1 MNVQEKPT
9 EANFKLKSIK
19 SIKRGKLTV
28 NAYKIVD
35 SKEIPQSGEYPATP
49 HPDLFQALDDLLP
62 YVVNHFGINNYIKL
76 AESKEFGANTAQV
89 QMIKDET
96 QKIIEKT
103 RITGI
108 SLNEDGQGVVIT
120 SVINGESRNTKKL
133 HFTNKEYGE
142 ELQEAC
148 ELVKNETYQYM
159 YDDKEA
165 QLKIEE
171 KKTDQIDLIDA

>member
-76 AESKEFGANTAQV
+76 AESKEFGAMMLNCQD
-89 QMIKDET
+89 I
-96 QKIIEKT
+96 QKLLFFVLADYSS
-103 RITGI
+103 RITVGSPTELGAKWQRQSNSI
-108 SLNEDGQGVVIT
+108 FSHRIRKFAGV
-120 SVINGESRNTKKL
+120 
-133 HFTNKEYGE
+133 
-142 ELQEAC
+142 A
-148 ELVKNETYQYM
+148 M
-159 YDDKEA
+159 
-165 QLKIEE
+165 
-171 KKTDQIDLIDA
+171 